1 LKIQLNNYLIINV
14 VIETVCKTIF
24 QKGVKLDF
32 KYAQSWLLGVIC
44 FVYGIYRIIGGTD
57 APFNWVDIVAII
69 GFCYSVYITQ
79 LSQSRE

>member
-1 LKIQLNNYLIINV
+1 M
-14 VIETVCKTIF
+14 
-24 QKGVKLDF
+24 DF

-79 LSQSRE
+79 LSQSKEE